1 MIHTIT
7 VSDLIWFRPTT
18 QKMKALTKK
27 KRHDSANNR
36 YAICHS
42 IDINDSAMY
51 IRKAKIT

>member
-27 KRHDSANNR
+27 KDMIAPTTDMPFV
-36 YAICHS
+36 IQL
-42 IDINDSAMY
+42 
-51 IRKAKIT
+51 T